1 MSFYSK
7 SYNAA
12 ACCGDNCSYDHLS
25 TEDEPCWGGVEVVG
39 EDCTADYSDCWWYH
53 ACQGH
58 HNFYD
63 DAWDNPKY
71 IPELQ

>member
-1 MSFYSK
+1 MPFYSK

-12 ACCGDNCSYDHLS
+12 SCCGDDCSYNYLS
-25 TEDEPCWGGVEVVG
+25 TEGEPCWGEVEVVG
-39 EDCTADYSDCWWYH
+39 EDYSEYDWTWYH

-71 IPELQ
+71 IPEL